1 MENNKDL
8 EEFRKQWKY
17 ELNRNKLPVDEKSK
31 RPNLSSDDR
40 SRSSNCDTDKD
51 KTTGFHHSVF
61 GVEESKKRPNTYQ
74 SFLLAEDL
82 LKQDDSQI
90 HETYSSNVLRR
101 KRSSCD
107 LKDLNSSST
116 SSQDVALSP
125 EPKVPKSDDKNTAQS
140 KERFLDIFLADLV
153 SEQCVLDSTPSKND
167 SENFLWSP
175 TLCTSTTIFSFK
187 MLFFLGFLLTQ

>member
-17 ELNRNKLPVDEKSK
+17 ELNRNKLPVDEKPK
-31 RPNLSSDDR
+31 RPYFSSDDK
-40 SRSSNCDTDKD
+40 SRSSNCDTDTD
-51 KTTGFHHSVF
+51 KTKDFHHPGF

-90 HETYSSNVLRR
+90 HETYSSNVSRR

-116 SSQDVALSP
+116 SSQDVGLSP
-125 EPKVPKSDDKNTAQS
+125 EPKVPKSDDKSTAQP

-153 SEQCVLDSTPSKND
+153 SEQCTLHLAKTTVKIFFDLQPYVLRQQ
-167 SENFLWSP
+167 F
-175 TLCTSTTIFSFK
+175 
-187 MLFFLGFLLTQ
+187 

>member
-8 EEFRKQWKY
+8 EGFRKQWKY

-31 RPNLSSDDR
+31 RRNFSSDD
-40 SRSSNCDTDKD
+40 RSSNCDTDKD
-51 KTTGFHHSVF
+51 KTTDFHHPGF

-90 HETYSSNVLRR
+90 HETYSSNVSRR

-107 LKDLNSSST
+107 LKDLNSSS
-116 SSQDVALSP
+116 QDVGLSP
-125 EPKVPKSDDKNTAQS
+125 EPKVPKSDDKSTAQP

-153 SEQCVLDSTPSKND
+153 SEQCTLHLAKTTANIFFDLQPYVLRQQ
-167 SENFLWSP
+167 F
-175 TLCTSTTIFSFK
+175 
-187 MLFFLGFLLTQ
+187 

>member
-31 RPNLSSDDR
+31 RRNFSSDD
-40 SRSSNCDTDKD
+40 RSSNCDTDKD
-51 KTTGFHHSVF
+51 KTTDFHHPGF

-116 SSQDVALSP
+116 SSQDVGLSP
-125 EPKVPKSDDKNTAQS
+125 EPKVPKSDDKNTALP

-153 SEQCVLDSTPSKND
+153 SEQCTLHLVKTTAKFSLISNLMYSDN
-167 SENFLWSP
+167 NFK
-175 TLCTSTTIFSFK
+175 F
-187 MLFFLGFLLTQ
+187 